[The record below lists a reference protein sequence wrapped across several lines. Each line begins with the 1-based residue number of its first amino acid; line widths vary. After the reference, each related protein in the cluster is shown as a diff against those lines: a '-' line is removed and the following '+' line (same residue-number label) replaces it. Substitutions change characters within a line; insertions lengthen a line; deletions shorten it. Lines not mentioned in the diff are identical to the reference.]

1 MKKIFIFLLLFMII
15 FNFFAETIN
24 PCTDE
29 RTQSIYENWLR
40 RDLNDD
46 KINIK
51 KMWLYKLDYLNSD
64 IYEIY
69 LNPGSERHFRDYTVP
84 NGLNRGYCIL
94 DEHHHFINLWKNGQE
109 LQKLIKPADVEK
121 LNEDDKIWLL
131 DFLYENMTE
140 TDKLWCI
147 IINSPEAFIPNIFFE
162 VKDDIRKKYEN
173 VKIQISDSSI
183 EFYAITGGFFVPSRQ
198 GKAVY
203 DLKKIVFTFDEDIGL
218 TMEETLLEERIY
230 K

>member
-1 MKKIFIFLLLFMII
+1 MTDNSTLETLKAMHCSAMALEFENQLKDSKTYDTLSFEERVGLLVD
-15 FNFFAETIN
+15 AEWN
-24 PCTDE
+24 
-29 RTQSIYENWLR
+29 R
-40 RDLNDD
+40 RQ
-46 KINIK
+46 
-51 KMWLYKLDYLNSD
+51 
-64 IYEIY
+64 
-69 LNPGSERHFRDYTVP
+69 
-84 NGLNRGYCIL
+84 
-94 DEHHHFINLWKNGQE
+94 KNK

-218 TMEETLLEERIY
+218 TMEEMLLEERIY